1 MTTTPQKFP
10 LRAVASLRRFAYAV
24 FALALLPLAS
34 AVTYNVSTSAQFVS
48 ALSSVQPGD
57 TILLSGTITGGTFV
71 TSRAGTAASPITIR
85 GDGTAR
91 ISGTPYALEIMHN
104 YYQLDNFIL
113 QNSPKG
119 LVIDNASHGT
129 VDNVHVMDVQQEAF
143 KIRNQSQYWEFT
155 FCSAR
160 RTGLSGDFGEGFY
173 TGQASSNWIN
183 GVPDASG
190 FVTFFNCYTLD
201 TVNDG
206 WDTKEGAHDIKM
218 VNCTADF
225 SGAVEP
231 VTNAAHG
238 SAGFYIRSDRVQM
251 IKCRVN
257 GLGNGDWGY
266 RISNQTVNSI
276 DYGST
281 GNEVK
286 QSSVTG
292 GNVPLIFSESGTNAK
307 VYTDCVTGPGGF
319 YNSGSAVVATPAPST
334 FAERTWSGEGGGTWG
349 DLDSTVGAMGDP
361 LGSPPPAQ
369 VAAPTFNPGGGA
381 YTSAQSV
388 TIATATSGASIR
400 YTTNGTAPT
409 STTGTL
415 YSGPVSIAATT
426 TLKAIAYKSGSTD
439 SSVTSATYTINA
451 ATVAAP
457 TFSPAG
463 GTYSTAQSVTISTT
477 TTGASIRY
485 TTDGSTPT
493 STTGTLY
500 SSQVS
505 ISATTTLKAIAFK
518 SGSTDSSVT
527 SATYT
532 ISATAVAAPVFNP
545 AGGTYTS
552 AQSVTITSSTTGASI
567 RYTTNGTSPT
577 ATTGTLYS
585 APVSISATTTL
596 KAIAYKSGSTD
607 SSVTSATY
615 TINTGGGSGSQS
627 ITITVSSD
635 DAKERTDT
643 TSGTM
648 NLTSSLPFGNAGST
662 YTIGVRFPGAT
673 IPAGAVIT
681 SATIQFT
688 AHAAS
693 SVATSL
699 TVKGQ
704 KSTNAATFTTTG
716 HDITSRPATTAS
728 VAWSPSAWADAER
741 AAPEKTPELKT
752 IVQEIVNQAGWA
764 SGSPLVFT
772 ISGTG
777 DRSAEAMDNG
787 AGKAATLT
795 LTWQ

>member
-1 MTTTPQKFP
+1 MTTIPQKSSP
-10 LRAVASLRRFAYAV
+10 RPAVSLCRR
-24 FALALLPLAS
+24 ALALVALALGPLAS
-34 AVTYNVSTSAQFVS
+34 ATTYNASTAAQFTS
-48 ALSSVQPGD
+48 ALSSAQPGD

-71 TSRAGTAASPITIR
+71 TSHAGTAASPIVIR
-85 GDGTAR
+85 GDGTAK

-129 VDNVHVMDVQQEAF
+129 VDNVHAMDIQQEAF

-231 VTNAAHG
+231 ATNAAHG

-257 GLGNGDWGY
+257 GLDNGDWGY

-307 VYTDCVTGPGGF
+307 VYTDCITGPGGF
-319 YNSGSAVVATPAPST
+319 YNAGSAVVATPAPST
-334 FAERTWSGEGGGTWG
+334 FAERTWTGEGGGIWG
-349 DLDSTVGAMGDP
+349 DLDATVGAMGDP

-369 VAAPTFNPGGGA
+369 VAAPSFNPGGGT
-381 YTSAQSV
+381 YTAAQSV
-388 TIATATSGASIR
+388 TITSATSGASIR
-400 YTTNGTAPT
+400 YTSNGTNPT

-415 YSGPVSIAATT
+415 YAGPVSISTT
-426 TLKAIAYKSGSTD
+426 STLKAIAYKSGSTD
-439 SSVTSATYTINA
+439 SSVTSATYTISA

-463 GTYSTAQSVTISTT
+463 GTYATAQSVTISST

-485 TTDGSTPT
+485 TIDGTTPT

-500 SSQVS
+500 AGPVS
-505 ISATTTLKAIAFK
+505 INATTTLKAIAYK

-527 SATYT
+527 SAVYT
-532 ISATAVAAPVFNP
+532 ISASVVAAPVFNP
-545 AGGTYTS
+545 AGGTYST
-552 AQSVTITSSTTGASI
+552 AQSVTITSATSGASI
-567 RYTTNGTSPT
+567 RYTTNGTTPT
-577 ATTGTLYS
+577 STTGTLY
-585 APVSISATTTL
+585 AGPVAIGATATL

-615 TINTGGGSGSQS
+615 TISTGGGSGSQS
-627 ITITVSSD
+627 VTITVSSD

-662 YTIGVRFPGAT
+662 YTIGLRFPGTT

-699 TVKGQ
+699 TIKGQ
-704 KSTNAATFTTTG
+704 KSTNAATFTTAG
-716 HDITSRPATTAS
+716 HDITVRPVTAAS
-728 VAWSPSAWADAER
+728 VAWSPAAWADSER
-741 AAPEKTPELKT
+741 AAAEKTPELKT
-752 IVQEIVNQAGWA
+752 IVQEIVNQSGWA

-772 ISGTG
+772 VSGTG
-777 DRSAEAMDNG
+777 DRSAEAMDAG
-787 AGKAATLT
+787 AGRAATLT
-795 LTWQ
+795 ITWQ